1 MLHSEASEVVQVG
14 EGGCLDQVAEGHLVT
29 RLGWLRPPNG
39 MGRWKRVRGRPLQA
53 HHSPRCPGLKEH
65 NLWITPSI
73 LCLLWTTHFL
83 PSAPCPPL
91 PQQPPGS
98 SAREVSAFTLTRTES
113 PSSCWPQ
120 VQCGVPYSMSTS
132 VVLLWLWPLI
142 ASWPPELAQPLC
154 IFLSH
159 SQAPLCVAR
168 AGSLQEPLRVTQGL
182 CGWSS
187 QTQILSQL

>member
-1 MLHSEASEVVQVG
+1 MLSALGCSEKPGNSSRSRTGTLMEAGTQIKAKI
-14 EGGCLDQVAEGHLVT
+14 L
-29 RLGWLRPPNG
+29 PP
-39 MGRWKRVRGRPLQA
+39 
-53 HHSPRCPGLKEH
+53 
-65 NLWITPSI
+65 
-73 LCLLWTTHFL
+73 
-83 PSAPCPPL
+83 APCPPL

-154 IFLSH
+154 LFLSH

-168 AGSLQEPLRVTQGL
+168 AGSLQEPLRVAQGL